1 MSKIKNMGTATMR
14 FKEGVIITG
23 SAGSDA
29 YALSITGSS
38 YTSDNIIVDGRIGIG
53 SSDPA
58 YKLSVGGSM
67 DIGEYIYHKGDT
79 DTNIRLQTDQI
90 DVTAGGKTMIKLEEG
105 SQNKLSLGLD
115 SGFGTDT
122 FFSVSGSLDS
132 QNLSVFGGDVT
143 ISGSLNVANVAT
155 YNTIEYFN
163 SNTMKF
169 NQNYLGNANGS
180 YFSANEYQKVLTITP
195 NADSQN
201 YQVIGRIT
209 AQNAGETHIVY
220 FNAAL
225 RSGDPLPDLSWSI
238 FYDEEYNG
246 SRYID
251 PQLWTKETTTA
262 GFIIAFK
269 TLGTIYGNVT
279 VDIDV
284 VPRSESQKANVV
296 INNTISSEQTSID
309 SGFTA
314 NDMTKVISKKGQ
326 EITFANS
333 FKFPTSDGNTNQ
345 VLTTDGSGNL
355 TFATQATGSGA
366 NPPGGADRQIQFNDN
381 GSFAGNYGILVDTD
395 FNLKA
400 SGSLIAKES
409 IGVGTDLGGGRN
421 SSDEWVAITA
431 PAHKF
436 HVIGDNTEAATF
448 SIDSAADSVG
458 GSYWSFTKARGT
470 PASPAGV
477 NTNDEIARIQFFAH
491 TGTSTLKRSAM
502 ILAKTDSDGDGRLS
516 FQVTKE
522 GDIDNVAIECYNNQV
537 TIQDQMV
544 IGSSGIIPIS
554 NGGASI
560 GGSSNRFDYM
570 RANNLVAY
578 ESLMLGGTHPIYDK
592 AGFGIQV
599 NDDIPIIGNYTSAE
613 GLVYVSNSSAIENVI
628 FALHKT
634 GSHYGGIAIN
644 GTDANNDEMMV
655 FFSDNNTAGFRW
667 KNNIPY
673 YNANGIGN
681 MNTTGT
687 TLMDLDK
694 DANLL
699 ISGTMTVGEFTIPKT
714 DGTDGQVLKTN
725 GSGVLAWADDTSGSS
740 SLTVGFSTIGGA
752 SGSVDHD
759 CTSNQ
764 TFYHNYISG
773 AISPNFTNLSISSG
787 QATVTKL
794 ILDQGATP
802 YAIDKVSIA
811 GTEASLVWE
820 GSRPS
825 VVANAISFAKFEIL
839 RISNSYSVIGAFAT
853 TVAGG
858 PVTIPSNAL
867 LFLDASNGNSYPG
880 SGTTWTDL
888 SGDGKHGTLV
898 NSPTYN
904 STKKLFEFTGA
915 SSQHITVP
923 SGFNDFS
930 SGATFFVVAD
940 LGTGSSWERFF
951 DFSVGGATNDA
962 FNFGR
967 KNTTTNLSL
976 QFYHVEEGN
985 ANISLESNQISNN
998 TLANYAITTDGT
1010 NARVYKNGVLVETIG
1025 FAATLSDVER
1035 NQNYI
1040 GRSRAGG
1047 NAYYEGDLAVAA
1059 IFNRTLSATEIAD
1072 LYTYYSAVYDI

>member
-1 MSKIKNMGTATMR
+1 MAKIKNMGTATMR
-14 FKEGVIITG
+14 FNEGIIITG
-23 SAGSDA
+23 SAGTDTPALVVTGSTVISGSTLGPSLDVYNNISSQYVAIIDNDASSNSHGMKITTDGTGTGTNILDVESGTTNHFRIRGDGRVGIGKSTALPASVLTVSSSNSDSDIAIAHKIHHIGDSDTYIDFPSNDNMTFTAGGSEELKIASDA
-29 YALSITGSS
+29 ILVKQYIKHDGDDNTYIRFQDDDINLQAGGRSMIKISEGSIAQVLIMSGGGASS
-38 YTSDNIIVDGRIGIG
+38 LNVKNY
-53 SSDPA
+53 
-58 YKLSVGGSM
+58 
-67 DIGEYIYHKGDT
+67 T
-79 DTNIRLQTDQI
+79 DTN
-90 DVTAGGKTMIKLEEG
+90 
-105 SQNKLSLGLD
+105 
-115 SGFGTDT
+115 
-122 FFSVSGSLDS
+122 FFVSGSIGS
-132 QNLSVFGGDVT
+132 AGSSVAGTSVFGGDVV
-143 ISGSLNVANVAT
+143 ISGSLN
-155 YNTIEYFN
+155 
-163 SNTMKF
+163 
-169 NQNYLGNANGS
+169 
-180 YFSANEYQKVLTITP
+180 
-195 NADSQN
+195 
-201 YQVIGRIT
+201 
-209 AQNAGETHIVY
+209 
-220 FNAAL
+220 
-225 RSGDPLPDLSWSI
+225 LS
-238 FYDEEYNG
+238 D
-246 SRYID
+246 
-251 PQLWTKETTTA
+251 
-262 GFIIAFK
+262 
-269 TLGTIYGNVT
+269 
-279 VDIDV
+279 
-284 VPRSESQKANVV
+284 
-296 INNTISSEQTSID
+296 
-309 SGFTA
+309 
-314 NDMTKVISKKGQ
+314 
-326 EITFANS
+326 S
-333 FKFPTSDGNTNQ
+333 FKFPTTDGNANQ
-345 VLTTDGSGNL
+345 VLTTDGVGNL
-355 TFATQATGSGA
+355 TFQAQATGSGA
-366 NPPGGADRQIQFNDN
+366 NPPGGSDRHVQFNDG
-381 GSFAGNYGILVDTD
+381 GSFAGNYGILVDSN
-395 FNLKA
+395 FNLKV

-421 SSDEWVAITA
+421 ASNEWVAITA
-431 PAHKF
+431 PQHKF
-436 HVIGDNTEAATF
+436 HVIGDNTESATF

-458 GSYWSFTKARGT
+458 GTYWSFTKARGT

-477 NTNDEIARIQFFAH
+477 NTNDEIARIQFLAH
-491 TGTSTLKRSAM
+491 TGSSTLKRAAM
-502 ILAKTDSDGDGRLS
+502 IIAKTDSDGDGRLS

-522 GDIDNVAIECYNNQV
+522 GDVDNVAIECYNNQV
-537 TIQDQMV
+537 TVQDQMV

-578 ESLMLGGTHPIYDK
+578 ESLMLGGTHPIFDK
-592 AGFGIQV
+592 SGFGVAI
-599 NDDIPIIGNYTSAE
+599 NKTHLPIGNYTSGE
-613 GLVYVSNSSAIENVI
+613 GLGYMSNSTVVNNIMFVLQKS
-628 FALHKT
+628 
-634 GSHYGGIAIN
+634 GSHFGGMGIN
-644 GTDANNDEMMV
+644 GHKDNDDELMV
-655 FFSDNNTAGFRW
+655 FFSENNTAGFQWR
-667 KNNIPY
+667 NNIPLY
-673 YNANGIGN
+673 GTNGMGN
-681 MNTTGT
+681 LTSTGT
-687 TLMDLDK
+687 TLMNLDK

-699 ISGTMTVGEFTIPKT
+699 VSGTMTVGAFTIPKT
-714 DGTDGQVLKTN
+714 DGTNGQVLKTN
-725 GSGVLAWADDTSGSS
+725 GSGVLTWADDSSGSS

-759 CTSNQ
+759 CSSNQ

-820 GSRPS
+820 GSRPAAVS
-825 VVANAISFAKFEIL
+825 NAISFAKFEIL

-853 TVAGG
+853 TVTGG
-858 PVTIPSNAL
+858 PVTIPNNAL

-904 STKKLFEFTGA
+904 STLKLFEFTGA

-967 KNTTTNLSL
+967 KDTTTNLSL

-985 ANISLESNQISNN
+985 ANIILESNQISNN
-998 TLANYAITTDGT
+998 TLANYAVTTDGT
-1010 NARVYKNGVLVETIG
+1010 NARIYKNGVLVETIG